1 MQRVAFIACA
11 AAMLGC
17 QSQPY
22 AVSNAIRFAFPSVG
36 FTGRYA
42 QQLTLSDVRQ
52 VVELARHDPRIV
64 EPVYQIVMDRPDEAE
79 VNSGPDVQGALGTTF
94 KVRKQNGRWI
104 LLEESINTG
113 QTFFTA

>member
-1 MQRVAFIACA
+1 MRSSDAGLPV
-11 AAMLGC
+11 
-17 QSQPY
+17 P
-22 AVSNAIRFAFPSVG
+22 AIRRIQCDPFRLPERRLHW
-36 FTGRYA
+36 RYA

-64 EPVYQIVMDRPDEAE
+64 KPVYQIVMDRPDEAE

>member
-1 MQRVAFIACA
+1 MRRLAFIACA

-17 QSQPY
+17 QSEPY
-22 AVSNAIRFAFPSVG
+22 AVPNAIRFAFPSVG
-36 FTGRYA
+36 FSGRYA

-52 VVELARHDPRIV
+52 IVELSRHDSRIV
-64 EPVYQIVMDRPDEAE
+64 KPVYQIIMHRPDEAE

-94 KVRKQNGRWI
+94 TVRKQNGRWM
-104 LLEESINTG
+104 LLEKSINTG